1 MMNHYN
7 YLTGSYDELPLNY
20 DINKREDPDQSCKKL
35 YDDVVNSFFGEDKD
49 VNGVSIY
56 LWTRKVE
63 HSII

>member
-35 YDDVVNSFFGEDKD
+35 YDDVVNNFFGEDKE
-49 VNGVSIY
+49 VKNLEQQYGNKPLFYTV
-56 LWTRKVE
+56 
-63 HSII
+63 